1 MGLRE
6 RFSNYVFKRS
16 QTTGLYDDI
25 IDGVVRYNSFY
36 SNQDDILKSS
46 DVYELMQDIS
56 NQISLAEIVV
66 EENGKE
72 VHDHPVLKI
81 INKPNDYL
89 TGFEF
94 KKLLINEYLL
104 NGEVFPIL
112 VDNQLHLLNNVQ
124 VELNDQLIPV
134 YKSGG
139 TKIYNWMIRHI
150 KNVGLNH
157 LKGVGIKELARDT
170 LDGVLSAEK
179 SLTNKYQKGG
189 LMAFLLRL
197 DAHINPTNGAQKK
210 IIKAIR
216 SQLEGIDNPNQVK
229 IIPLGKGYNIE
240 TLDSPVDDEKTLK
253 YLSVYKKDLG
263 KFLGINVETYQT
275 LMKTDI
281 EKAMMNMHNK
291 TVRPILK
298 NLEDHLSLLFFGKN
312 SNKRIKFKINIL
324 DFVTY
329 STKTNIAYNLV
340 RTMITTPDD
349 AREMLGFEKLN
360 SDESS
365 KLYISKDL
373 VAGSDLGNATNDSLK
388 GGENESENGTEDV

>member
-81 INKPNDYL
+81 INQPNSYL

-112 VDNQLHLLNNVQ
+112 VDDQLHLLNNVQ
-124 VELNDQLIPV
+124 VELNDQLITV

-373 VAGSDLGNATNDSLK
+373 VAGSDLGNATNDTLK

>member
-6 RFSNYVFKRS
+6 QFSNYVFKRS
-16 QTTGLYDDI
+16 QNTGLYDDI
-25 IDGVVRYNSFY
+25 IDGFVRYNSFY
-36 SNQDDILKSS
+36 SNKEDILKSS

-56 NQISLAEIVV
+56 NQVSLAEVVV
-66 EENGKE
+66 EENGEE
-72 VHDHPVLKI
+72 VHNHPVLNI
-81 INKPNDYL
+81 INHPNDYL

-104 NGEVFPIL
+104 NGEVFPVLI
-112 VDNQLHLLNNVQ
+112 DNQLHLLNNVQ
-124 VELNDQLIPV
+124 VELNDKLIPV
-134 YKSGG
+134 YKSCG
-139 TKIYNWMIRHI
+139 TQIYNWMIRHV
-150 KNVGLNH
+150 KYVGLSH

-197 DAHINPTNGAQKK
+197 DGHINPTNGAQKK

-229 IIPLGKGYNIE
+229 IIPLGRGYNIE

-263 KFLGINVETYQT
+263 KFLGINVETYQN

-291 TVRPILK
+291 AVRPILR

-329 STKTNIAYNLV
+329 STKTNIGYNLV
-340 RTMITTPDD
+340 RTLIATPDD
-349 AREMLGFEKLN
+349 AREMLGFKKLN
-360 SDESS
+360 TEESS

-373 VAGSDLGNATNDSLK
+373 IAGGNLGNATDDRLK
-388 GGENESENGTEDV
+388 GGEDGNENGTSNV

>member
-25 IDGVVRYNSFY
+25 IDGVVRYNSVY

-56 NQISLAEIVV
+56 NQISLAEIVI
-66 EENGKE
+66 EENDKE
-72 VHDHPVLKI
+72 VHNHPVLKI
-81 INKPNDYL
+81 INQPNSYL

-94 KKLLINEYLL
+94 KKLLTNEYLL

-112 VDNQLHLLNNVQ
+112 LNNQLHLLDNVH
-124 VELNDQLIPV
+124 VELNDRLIPK
-134 YKSGG
+134 YTNAGAQ
-139 TKIYNWMIRHI
+139 IPNWMMRHI
-150 KNVGLNH
+150 KNIGTNH
-157 LKGVGIKELARDT
+157 LRGIGIKELARDT

-189 LMAFLLRL
+189 LMAFLLKL

-216 SQLEGIDNPNQVK
+216 SQLEGIDNPSQVK
-229 IIPLGKGYNIE
+229 IIPLGKGYNID

-263 KFLGINVETYQT
+263 KFLGINVETYQG
-275 LMKTDI
+275 LMKADI
-281 EKAMMNMHNK
+281 EKAMMYLHNK
-291 TVRPILK
+291 AVRPILK

-329 STKTNIAYNLV
+329 STKTNIGYNLV

-360 SDESS
+360 TEESS

-373 VAGSDLGNATNDSLK
+373 IAGGDLGNATNDILK
-388 GGENESENGTEDV
+388 GGEDESENGTEDV